1 MCLSAVDVAGV
12 ERSTDARDGDLMV
25 TVSVSE
31 TYDISTKINKMSL
44 IAVHSPTKTLIQK
57 TYPGLAM
64 NCKYWRIKGVDVR
77 LVAVSSLP
85 ISPDQVGTDADKI
98 APQDML
104 NPILFKAVSNDS
116 WSTLEARL
124 AGLIGETTGNI
135 SGTMADVDD
144 EHATGLADDFGVY
157 YSLLSHRDGF
167 KVAHPQQGLS
177 MKNLKPI
184 VFEAYY
190 SHGENQRYD
199 TDGDTAQGIQYDSAN
214 SVMKQVDVPA
224 FRMRGRAH
232 VMPRLNTTY
241 LTGINPPSG
250 NVQGSTYQGDGMGDG
265 RPYNFQIQMPDVA
278 PIMLA
283 GIILPPAKRTIMY
296 YRMVCR
302 AYIEFTD
309 IRPIQEVTSFNEM
322 NTYSNLVYH
331 TDYALQSAK
340 MDTTTDMVDV
350 KDASIEK
357 VMEGR

>member
-1 MCLSAVDVAGV
+1 
-12 ERSTDARDGDLMV
+12 MV
-25 TVSVSE
+25 TVTVSE

-85 ISPDQVGTDADKI
+85 ISPDQVGDDVDKI

-104 NPILFKAVSNDS
+104 NPILYKAVSNDS

-124 AGLIGETTGNI
+124 AGLMNESDSGVI
-135 SGTMADVDD
+135 SGTMADCRSDKV
-144 EHATGLADDFGVY
+144 TGLSDDFGVY

-167 KVAHPQQGLS
+167 KVAHPQQGLA
-177 MKNLKPI
+177 MKGLKPL

-199 TDGDTAQGIQYDSAN
+199 AGDVGRGITYDSDN
-214 SVMKQVDVPA
+214 DTQKITDITA
-224 FRMRGRAH
+224 FRMRGRPHA
-232 VMPRLNTTY
+232 MPRMNTTY
-241 LTGINPPSG
+241 LTGINPPLSG
-250 NVQGSTYQGDGMGDG
+250 NQQGVTFQPNGMGNGHPD
-265 RPYNFQIQMPDVA
+265 NHQIQMPDVA
-278 PIMLA
+278 PIMMA

-309 IRPIQEVTSFNEM
+309 IRPIQEITAFSTLN
-322 NTYSNLVYH
+322 NYYYNDVYH
-331 TDYALQSAK
+331 TDYVSQSSK
-340 MDTTTDMVDV
+340 MDATTDMVDV
-350 KDASIEK
+350 KDADIEK